1 MIREGEYMN
10 IVDVIIILLILACG
24 ANGFKRGVLKQLV
37 TTVGFVIVVVLAF
50 YLKNPLAEFLSLH
63 LPFFTFGGNF
73 ANITSLN
80 IILYQLISFIL
91 VVILLEA
98 VLSVL
103 IKVTG
108 VIEKILKFT
117 VVLGIPSKILGF
129 IVGIIEGFIITFL
142 ILFFLRQPSFNFDIF
157 DSSKLTNPIL
167 KSTPVLSQVAGDFVD
182 TFNDLYELGNDY
194 YLQEMDENEINLK
207 SIDVMLEHK
216 IITPD
221 YLDKLIDNNKIEI
234 VGIDSVINKY
244 R

>member
-1 MIREGEYMN
+1 MN
-10 IVDVIIILLILACG
+10 IVDAIIILLILMCG
-24 ANGFKRGVLKQLV
+24 VIGFKRGVFKQLV
-37 TTVGFVIVVVLAF
+37 TTVGFVLVVVLAF
-50 YLKNPLAEFLSLH
+50 YLKNPIAEFLSLH

-73 ANITSLN
+73 ANVTSLN

-91 VVILLEA
+91 VVIVLEA

-117 VVLGIPSKILGF
+117 IILGIPSKILGF
-129 IVGIIEGFIITFL
+129 IVGVVEGFIIVFL
-142 ILFFLRQPSFNFDIF
+142 VLFFLRQPGFNLQIF
-157 DSSKLTNPIL
+157 DGSKLTDKIL
-167 KSTPVLSQVAGDFVD
+167 TSTPVLSQVASGFVD

-194 YLQEMDENEINLK
+194 YEQEMDENTLNLK

-221 YLDKLIDNNKIEI
+221 YVMKLVDNKKIYV